1 MSTKSMYS
9 QIKNCL
15 FFVCFTIMNRISYVQ
30 IAVRKINK
38 KYNISS
44 LVPSFLK
51 YKKPSTNDDSTILI
65 NSNDKL
71 TLHLINNINYYK
83 LIKKNVT
90 DTTVKPC
97 NYSFSSISL
106 SSDDLEKDIDINI
119 TENDFNYYCVDNI
132 INTDFLS
139 WYVRKYYNT
148 ELPDNYTLSIIDNDC
163 EMFDLEK
170 SQSILLEEE
179 KYTII

>member
-1 MSTKSMYS
+1 MYS
-9 QIKNCL
+9 QIKSCVFL
-15 FFVCFTIMNRISYVQ
+15 VCFTIMNRISYVQ
-30 IAVRKINK
+30 IAMRKINK

-51 YKKPSTNDDSTILI
+51 YKKPSTNQETTFLI

-71 TLHLINNINYYK
+71 TLQMVDDIKYYK
-83 LIKKNVT
+83 L
-90 DTTVKPC
+90 TTKDNSDITAKPC

-106 SSDDLEKDIDINI
+106 SSDDLEKDLDINI
-119 TENDFNYYCVDNI
+119 SDNDFNYYCVDNI
-132 INTDFLS
+132 INSDFLS
-139 WYVRKYYNT
+139 WYVNKYYNT
-148 ELPDNYTLSIIDNDC
+148 ALLDKYTLSIIDNNCD
-163 EMFDLEK
+163 MFDLEK

>member
-1 MSTKSMYS
+1 MYS
-9 QIKNCL
+9 QIKNCVFL
-15 FFVCFTIMNRISYVQ
+15 VCFTIMNRISYVQ
-30 IAVRKINK
+30 IVMRKINK
-38 KYNISS
+38 QYNISS

-51 YKKPSTNDDSTILI
+51 YKKTSTKEDSTFLI
-65 NSNDKL
+65 NTNDKL
-71 TLHLINNINYYK
+71 TLQVIDDVNYYI
-83 LIKKNVT
+83 LIQKDVSDIN
-90 DTTVKPC
+90 VKPC
-97 NYSFSSISL
+97 NYSLSSVSL

-119 TENDFNYYCVDNI
+119 SDNDFNYYCADNI
-132 INTDFLS
+132 INSDFLS